1 MKIEKESNVTLTP
14 QQVDALARPLVG
26 MVDRIRAF
34 YDDPENERE
43 FQEWYLIEYGH
54 PAPDDT

>member
-43 FQEWYLIEYGH
+43 FQEWYLKEYGH
-54 PAPDDT
+54 PAPDGV

>member
-43 FQEWYLIEYGH
+43 FQEWYLKEYGH